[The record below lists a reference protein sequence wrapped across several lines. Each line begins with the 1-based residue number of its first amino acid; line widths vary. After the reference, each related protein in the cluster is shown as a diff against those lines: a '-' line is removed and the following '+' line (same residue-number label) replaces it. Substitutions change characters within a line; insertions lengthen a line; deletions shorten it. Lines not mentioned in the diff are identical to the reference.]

1 MAAPLVVVD
10 GQSMTIPR
18 GFPFIKMSGSGNDFV
33 FFDVRSA
40 PIHPFAEAATIRALC
55 ARGTGVG
62 ADGVVLLEPSDSAS
76 FAMRYFNADGTLA
89 SLCGNAT
96 LCAARLAVELGI
108 VSPQQGAEGF
118 RFDTGV
124 GAVQAWV
131 VDHRRPEIELA
142 APEDLREQ
150 LPETVQARRDEL
162 QSGFVQVGVPHV
174 VILCDDAEMAR
185 VLERG
190 PELRRHAAFPH
201 GANVNFVSRDGEG
214 WRYRTFERGVENETL
229 ACGTGAAACALLLSR
244 WKEGQA
250 PFRMRTSSG
259 TILEVRL
266 PQSETDRPR
275 LRGDA
280 RIVFRG
286 ELGELQD

>member
-1 MAAPLVVVD
+1 
-10 GQSMTIPR
+10 MTVPR

-33 FFDVRSA
+33 FFDVRST
-40 PIHPFAEAATIRALC
+40 PTHPFAEAATIRALC
-55 ARGTGVG
+55 AHGTGVG
-62 ADGVVLLEPSDSAS
+62 ADGVVLLEASDSAS

-108 VSPQQGAEGF
+108 VSAEQGSAGF

-124 GAVQAWV
+124 GPVQAWV
-131 VDHRRPEIELA
+131 SDRHRPEIELA
-142 APEDLREQ
+142 APEDLQEK
-150 LPETVQARRDEL
+150 LPDTVPNRRDEL
-162 QSGFVQVGVPHV
+162 RAGFVQIGVPHV

-190 PELRRHAAFPH
+190 PELRRHDAFPH
-201 GANVNFVSRDGEG
+201 GANVNFVSRHGEG

-244 WKEGQA
+244 WNEGQA
-250 PFRMRTSSG
+250 PFRMRTSSA
-259 TILEVRL
+259 TILEVFL
-266 PQSETDRPR
+266 PQSEAGRPR
-275 LRGDA
+275 LKGDA

-286 ELGELQD
+286 ELGEL

>member
-1 MAAPLVVVD
+1 MAAPLVVGD
-10 GQSMTIPR
+10 GAGMTLPA

-40 PIHPFAEAATIRALC
+40 GSHPFGDPASIRALC
-55 ARGTGVG
+55 ARGTGIG
-62 ADGVVLLEPSDSAS
+62 ADGLVLLDPSSSAM
-76 FAMRYFNADGTLA
+76 FAMQYFNADGTLA

-96 LCAARLAVELGI
+96 LCAARLGVELGI
-108 VSPQQGAEGF
+108 VSPEQGNAGF
-118 RFDTGV
+118 CFDTGV
-124 GAVQAWV
+124 GPVQAWV
-131 VDHRRPEIELA
+131 RDVGRPEIELA
-142 APEDLREQ
+142 PPEALRGT
-150 LPETVQARRDEL
+150 LPDAVHPRRDEL
-162 QSGFVQVGVPHV
+162 RAGFVQIGVPHV

-201 GANVNFVSRDGEG
+201 GANVNFVSRDGDG

-229 ACGTGAAACALLLSR
+229 ACGTGAAACALLLAH
-244 WKEGQA
+244 WQEGRG

-259 TILEVRL
+259 TSLDVLL
-266 PQSETDRPR
+266 PSASSARPR

-280 RIVFRG
+280 RMVFRG
-286 ELGELQD
+286 ELG